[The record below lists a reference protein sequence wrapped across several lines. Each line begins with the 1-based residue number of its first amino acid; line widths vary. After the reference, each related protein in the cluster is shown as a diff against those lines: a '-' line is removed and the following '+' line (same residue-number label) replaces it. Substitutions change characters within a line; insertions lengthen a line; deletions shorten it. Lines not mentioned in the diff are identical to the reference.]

1 MADQVDERIKVAA
14 TPEHCWA
21 IATDYE
27 SYPEWVRDV
36 KHAAIVERDDQGR
49 GTRVEYR
56 AAAMGKSIRYVLAY
70 DYTDAPHS
78 FSWRFVEGEILR
90 RLDGTYRFEPVA
102 PDSTRVHYTL
112 LVELAVP
119 LPGLIKRRAASLIMG
134 NALRELKRRI
144 ERDEP

>member
-1 MADQVDERIKVAA
+1 MADHVDERIKVAA
-14 TPEHCWA
+14 RPDECWA

-36 KHAAIVERDDQGR
+36 KHAAILERDGEGR
-49 GTRVEYR
+49 GTRVQYR
-56 AAAMGKSIRYVLAY
+56 AAALGKSIRYVLVY
-70 DYTDAPHS
+70 DYADAPHA
-78 FSWRFVEGEILR
+78 FSWRFAEGEILR
-90 RLDGTYRFEPVA
+90 RLDGTYRFDPVE

-144 ERDEP
+144 EGG